1 MTNPKYLI
9 NISWSMPYRSG
20 MTAVSISGVTQ
31 SLPTYTGGYYV
42 ATMPEVRISA
52 TGSTY
57 ETALG
62 NLLIIASASAE
73 PGYLPLSNI
82 RTW

>member
-1 MTNPKYLI
+1 MKNNKYLV
-9 NISWSMPYRSG
+9 NISWTAPYRTG
-20 MTAVSISGVTQ
+20 MTAVSISGVTH
-31 SLPTYTGGYYV
+31 SLPIYSGGYYI

-57 ETALG
+57 ESALN
-62 NLLIIASASAE
+62 NLLIIASSSVN
-73 PGYLPLSNI
+73 PGYLPINNT

>member
-9 NISWSMPYRSG
+9 NISWSMPYVSG

-31 SLPTYTGGYYV
+31 SLQTYAGGYYV
-42 ATMPEVRISA
+42 ASMPEVKISA

-57 ETALG
+57 ETALS
-62 NLLIIASASAE
+62 NLLIIASASAD
-73 PGYLPLSNI
+73 PGYLPLSNR

>member
-1 MTNPKYLI
+1 MTNPKYLV
-9 NISWSMPYRSG
+9 NISWSPHHVSG
-20 MTAVSISGVTQ
+20 MTAVNISGVTQ
-31 SLPTYTGGYYV
+31 SLPTYSGGYYI

-57 ETALG
+57 ETALD
-62 NLLIIASASAE
+62 NLLIIASSSVDT
-73 PGYLPLSNI
+73 GYLPFNNI

>member
-9 NISWSMPYRSG
+9 NISWSMPYVSG

-31 SLPTYTGGYYV
+31 SLPTYSGGYYI

-57 ETALG
+57 ETALS
-62 NLLIIASASAE
+62 NLLIIASASSE
-73 PGYLPLSNI
+73 TGYPPLNTI